1 MNVTMNMSNYEIE
14 PETETETIEVEYS
27 DEILY
32 AGWNPEVDSVCQQ
45 LQLVPTTEQ
54 RAMPATLTA
63 EVVELF
69 LRKMY
74 SYRR

>member
-14 PETETETIEVEYS
+14 PETIEVEYS

-45 LQLVPTTEQ
+45 LQLVQTTEQ

>member
-14 PETETETIEVEYS
+14 LETIEAEYG
-27 DEILY
+27 DEILL

-45 LQLVPTTEQ
+45 LQLVPTAEQ
-54 RAMPATLTA
+54 LAMPAALTT
-63 EVVELF
+63 EVAELF

-74 SYRR
+74 SYQR

>member
-14 PETETETIEVEYS
+14 LETIEVEYS

-74 SYRR
+74 SYKR

>member
-1 MNVTMNMSNYEIE
+1 MSIAMNMSSYEIE
-14 PETETETIEVEYS
+14 HDSMEAEYG
-27 DEILY
+27 DDILY
-32 AGWNPEVDSVCQQ
+32 AGWNPEVDTVCQQ

-54 RAMPATLTA
+54 QAMPAALTT

-74 SYRR
+74 SYQR

>member
-14 PETETETIEVEYS
+14 PETIEVEYS

-45 LQLVPTTEQ
+45 LQFVPTTEQ

>member
-14 PETETETIEVEYS
+14 PETIEVEYS

-54 RAMPATLTA
+54 RAMPATLTT

>member
-1 MNVTMNMSNYEIE
+1 MNVTMNMSNDEIE
-14 PETETETIEVEYS
+14 HETIEAEYG

-54 RAMPATLTA
+54 LAMPTALTT
-63 EVVELF
+63 EVAELF

-74 SYRR
+74 SYQR

>member
-14 PETETETIEVEYS
+14 PETIEVEYS

-54 RAMPATLTA
+54 RAMPAALTA

>member
-14 PETETETIEVEYS
+14 PETIEVEYS

-45 LQLVPTTEQ
+45 LQLVQTTEQ

-74 SYRR
+74 SYQR